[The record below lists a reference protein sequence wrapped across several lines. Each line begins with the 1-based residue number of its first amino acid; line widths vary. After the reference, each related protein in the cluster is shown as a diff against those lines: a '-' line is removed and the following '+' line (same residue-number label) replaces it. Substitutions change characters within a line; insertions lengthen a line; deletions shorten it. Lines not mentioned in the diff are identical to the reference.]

1 MALGRT
7 GGATPLEDLPANQKI
22 NIGGDTNL
30 YRSAAGTLATDGVL
44 NAVGGLQLNG
54 APVAT
59 RSYVD
64 SADASLRAYVDSS
77 DASVRSYADSG
88 DSAVRAY
95 ADALVSPYSWHIAQ
109 NSGVH
114 GVVGNVVGTT
124 DTQTL
129 TNKTISGT
137 NNTLSGIADASI
149 TALSASK
156 LIGTVAIGQGGTG
169 STTAP
174 AARTALGNVPSVIT
188 ATMTVDF
195 PPINEGRVGD
205 IDVTVNGA
213 QINDAVAVSMPPTW
227 TNFLVQAFVSG
238 PNTVTLRALL
248 CNTGPVDPLP
258 GTFTIKVFQA

>member
-77 DASVRSYADSG
+77 DASVRSYADS
-88 DSAVRAY
+88 
-95 ADALVSPYSWHIAQ
+95 LMPPYSWHIAQ

-114 GVVGNVVGTT
+114 GVTGNVVGTT

-137 NNTLSGIADASI
+137 NNALSGIADASI
-149 TALSASK
+149 TTLSASK
-156 LIGTVAIGQGGTG
+156 LTGTVAIGQGGTG

-205 IDVTVNGA
+205 IDLTVNGA